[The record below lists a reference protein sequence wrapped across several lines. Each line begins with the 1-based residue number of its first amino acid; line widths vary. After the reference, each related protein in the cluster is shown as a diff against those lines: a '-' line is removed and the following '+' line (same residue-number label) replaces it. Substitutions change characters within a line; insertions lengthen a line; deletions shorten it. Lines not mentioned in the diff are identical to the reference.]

1 MNTRLFFHL
10 FCVRSLASFPYRSAP
25 VTHQDQDNDSGIKP
39 YSVLPL
45 AFAPENNQCQTVS
58 NQMITSI
65 VVQQWVLRPA
75 P

>member
-1 MNTRLFFHL
+1 MTVLL
-10 FCVRSLASFPYRSAP
+10 VS
-25 VTHQDQDNDSGIKP
+25 I
-39 YSVLPL
+39 SVLPL

-58 NQMITSI
+58 KQTITSS